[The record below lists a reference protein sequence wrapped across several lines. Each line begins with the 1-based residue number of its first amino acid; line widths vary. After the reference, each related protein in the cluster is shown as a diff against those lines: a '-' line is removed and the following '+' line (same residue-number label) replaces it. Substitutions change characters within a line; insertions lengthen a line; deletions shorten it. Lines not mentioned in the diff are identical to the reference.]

1 MRLELDDNFFVLEN
15 CNSKFGTLEKPP
27 IPYEV
32 SDIKNTLD
40 NLLDVFLTLSK
51 TKSNGDFSS

>member
-1 MRLELDDNFFVLEN
+1 MRLELDDKFFVLEN

-40 NLLDVFLTLSK
+40 NLLDVFFDTIKNQKQWRL
-51 TKSNGDFSS
+51 F